1 MTRNA
6 FIRKIR
12 HKSTVNPFTI
22 AGAFIILLTCVP
34 MCFMLADSDPLVL
47 FRNSIRGG
55 TQNYSVVSVFG
66 NSSDQ
71 SVSDF
76 GLTDVTPE
84 TKLKN
89 LSVDTSYSQTSTG
102 DLNLSLIDKL
112 GDSYVKEMLTLCR
125 EMQEGTLYKSSAA
138 THISVSTILGI
149 QCAETGY
156 SSDGVLKA
164 YLPFNQWG
172 KVYGDL
178 SADYMTLKN
187 YGKKGVNVLGS
198 NGLTTGI
205 DYGPFCMEDWG
216 TYGRK
221 SVYNKSDS
229 ADVYNYADNLAALD
243 EKYAEALGTLDLKDV
258 KDVNPAL
265 SSVLVAISHNRGL
278 GGVSM
283 ASTGIAYDPNGGT
296 SSYVK
301 YSSISEEKKLGTGSQ
316 LSNLLDAYIE
326 THGKQLGEIAKFSDP
341 QYGRIIAMML
351 AIHED
356 NWFLSRGALK
366 TLKDPSGGQSKCLD
380 LWNTLFPEDKKASY
394 DEIVKLAEKRCIY
407 LNEALEKVN
416 GVKVSA
422 DDTKRVYRTASDY
435 DDCPYFVSNG
445 RVYGYLYYVSDS
457 QLKAYT
463 HNYSDGSTPFHVWGI
478 DIVCCGESTLA
489 SLLGPGVYARLL
501 KKGGLDSVKVTDP
514 STYQNELAK
523 AHAIELESSLY
534 SFSLMTAKGAES
546 ITIDNSVKLSEY
558 LPNAY
563 AKCGI
568 KEEDLTPRRVAVLIQ
583 AYELTQLRP
592 KYVWGGGHVYPTDFS
607 KVTIED
613 VNRYVASGFDCS
625 SFVSWTY
632 GLVGR
637 GTPDFSRFPLGT
649 TSTIGGSSNLKS
661 SNKGDYSKAKPGDIL
676 WKSGHVEIFV
686 AKNKSGFWT
695 IGAHS
700 TDNGT
705 SLYTRSDAAEFMV
718 LKLQDFSSNTV
729 LDKSGKF
736 NTVFI
741 TSSGKIAYSSP
752 KGEEV
757 DSEGESG
764 SGSVP
769 SNGSSVTNRNYNSYV
784 HEQEI
789 VSGASIQQSSVSTA
803 LDDYT
808 IASYYVSNLTASLE
822 NQGGF
827 YTGGNENVTQP
838 LQNQNASSVS
848 FRSNVAKILEYQD
861 SYAVSEDSRISRS
874 LDNQFVYSVTS
885 ASNTTLDGIHLLGV
899 PQNAVSEKEKEV
911 VKESEQTAKKEKKQ
925 QGVTHSGKQGS
936 STNYGSNT
944 TNGITKEMLN
954 WELDP
959 SHKFSVTGKIT
970 TELIGNKDVLDG
982 WFIHYKQGQ
991 GSKEI
996 GGGSWWNQKY
1006 YDKTMSAQA
1015 CGACSLSMILSTFV
1029 DRRLNPGE
1037 IGAWQRSK
1045 YLASGTTS
1053 YFTNKDGGAIKRT
1066 LDGMAPGKFSCTR
1079 HECSPYFDDNEFIK
1093 TAEKHIRNGGV
1104 LICSMSGTASGSKNN
1119 LFTLGG
1125 HYVVIFDYSKG
1136 KFRVGDSGMYS
1147 TVNRTRAFSESEIRG
1162 ACKYYWLIKYKG

>member
-1 MTRNA
+1 M
-6 FIRKIR
+6 
-12 HKSTVNPFTI
+12 NPFTI
-22 AGAFIILLTCVP
+22 AGALIILLTCVP
-34 MCFMLADSDPLVL
+34 MCFTFADSDALVL

-55 TQNYSVVSVFG
+55 MQNYSVVSVFG
-66 NSSDQ
+66 DSSEQTLGD
-71 SVSDF
+71 S
-76 GLTDVTPE
+76 GLTDATPE
-84 TKLKN
+84 AKLKN
-89 LSVDTSYSQTSTG
+89 LSINTSYSRTSTG
-102 DLNLSLIDKL
+102 DINLALIDKL
-112 GDSYVKEMLTLCR
+112 EDSYVKEMLTLCR
-125 EMQEGTLYKSSAA
+125 ETQEGFLYKSNAA

-156 SSDGVLKA
+156 NSDGVLKA
-164 YLPFNQWG
+164 YLPFNRWG
-172 KVYGDL
+172 KTYDDL

-221 SVYNKSDS
+221 SVYNKSGV

-243 EKYAEALGTLDLKDV
+243 EKYAEALGTLGLKDI
-258 KDVNPAL
+258 KNVNSAL

-316 LSNLLDAYIE
+316 LSNLLDEYIG
-326 THGKQLGEIAKFSDP
+326 THGKQLGEIAKFSDS

-366 TLKDPSGGQSKCLD
+366 TLKDPSSGQSKCLD
-380 LWNTLFPEDKKASY
+380 LWNTLFPEDKKSSY
-394 DEIVKLAEKRCIY
+394 DEIVKLAEKRCMY

-416 GVKVSA
+416 GVKVST
-422 DDTKRVYRTASDY
+422 DDTRRVYRTASDY

-445 RVYGYLYYVSDS
+445 RVYGYMYYVSNS

-463 HNYSDGSTPFHVWGI
+463 HNYSDGSAPFHVWGI

-523 AHAIELESSLY
+523 ARAAEAIELESSLY
-534 SFSLMTAKGAES
+534 TFSLMSAKGTEA
-546 ITIDNSVKLSEY
+546 ITIDSNVKLSEY

-568 KEEDLTPRRVAVLIQ
+568 KEEDLTPRRVAILIQ

-592 KYVWGGGHVYPTDFS
+592 KYVWGGGHVYPSSYS
-607 KVTIED
+607 KVTMAD
-613 VNRYVASGFDCS
+613 LDRYVASGFDCS

-637 GTPDFSRFPLGT
+637 DDPDFSKFPLGT
-649 TSTIGGSSNLKS
+649 TSTIGYSSSLKA
-661 SNKGDYSKAKPGDIL
+661 SNQGDYSKAKPGDVL

-700 TDNGT
+700 TDSGT
-705 SLYTRSDAAEFMV
+705 SLYTRSDASDFKV
-718 LKLQDFSSNTV
+718 LKLQDSSSNTV

-741 TSSGKIAYSSP
+741 TSSGKIEYSSL

-757 DSEGESG
+757 DSKGESSVS
-764 SGSVP
+764 SGSVS

-784 HEQEI
+784 HSTEI
-789 VSGASIQQSSVSTA
+789 VSGASIQQSSVATS

-808 IASYYVSNLTASLE
+808 IASYYVSNLTASLKD
-822 NQGGF
+822 QGGF
-827 YTGGNENVTQP
+827 YTGGNENAAQS
-838 LQNQNASSVS
+838 LQNQNDFDAP

-861 SYAVSEDSRISRS
+861 SYVVSEESSISRS
-874 LDNQFVYSVTS
+874 LDNQFIYGVTS
-885 ASNTTLDGIHLLGV
+885 ASNTTLDGVHLLGV
-899 PQNAVSEKEKEV
+899 PQNAVSEEEKKV
-911 VKESEQTAKKEKKQ
+911 VKESEKIAKEEKKQ
-925 QGVTHSGKQGS
+925 QGVAHSGKQGS

-982 WFIHYKQGQ
+982 WFVHYKQGQ

-1006 YDKTMSAQA
+1006 YDKTISAQA

-1037 IGAWQRSK
+1037 VGAWQRSK

-1066 LDGMAPGKFSCTR
+1066 LDGMAHGKFSCTR
-1079 HECSPYFDDNEFIK
+1079 YECSPYFGDNDFIK
-1093 TAEKHIRNGGV
+1093 AAERHIRNGGV

-1125 HYVVIFDYSKG
+1125 HYVTIFDYSKG
-1136 KFRVGDSGMYS
+1136 KFRVGDSGMNS

>member
-1 MTRNA
+1 M
-6 FIRKIR
+6 
-12 HKSTVNPFTI
+12 NPFTI
-22 AGAFIILLTCVP
+22 AGALIILLTCVP
-34 MCFMLADSDPLVL
+34 MCFTFADSDALAL

-55 TQNYSVVSVFG
+55 AQNYSIVSVFG
-66 NSSDQ
+66 GSSGQSEGNS
-71 SVSDF
+71 
-76 GLTDVTPE
+76 GLTDATPE

-89 LSVDTSYSQTSTG
+89 LSIDASYSQTSTG

-112 GDSYVKEMLTLCR
+112 DDSYVKEMLTLCK
-125 EMQEGTLYKSSAA
+125 ETQEGSLYKSSAA

-156 SSDGVLKA
+156 NSDGVLKA
-164 YLPFNQWG
+164 YLPFNRWG
-172 KVYGDL
+172 KAYGDL
-178 SADYMTLKN
+178 NADYMTLKN

-205 DYGPFCMEDWG
+205 DYGPFCMEDWS

-221 SVYNKSDS
+221 SVYNKSGS

-243 EKYAEALGTLDLKDV
+243 EKYAEALGILGLKDT
-258 KDVNPAL
+258 KNVNSAL

-316 LSNLLDAYIE
+316 LSNMLNEYIG

-366 TLKDPSGGQSKCLD
+366 TLKDPSGGQSTCLD
-380 LWNTLFPEDKKASY
+380 LWNTLFPDDKKSSY
-394 DEIVKLAEKRCIY
+394 DEIVKLAEKRCMY

-416 GVKVSA
+416 GVKVST

-463 HNYSDGSTPFHVWGI
+463 HNYSDGSAPFHVWGI

-523 AHAIELESSLY
+523 AHVVEAVELESSLY
-534 SFSLMTAKGAES
+534 SFSLMTAKGTES
-546 ITIDNSVKLSEY
+546 ITIDSNAKLSEY

-568 KEEDLTPRRVAVLIQ
+568 KEEDLTPRRVAILIQ
-583 AYELTQLRP
+583 AYEFTQLRP
-592 KYVWGGGHVYPTDFS
+592 KYVWGGGHVYPTNFS
-607 KVTIED
+607 KVTMENMD
-613 VNRYVASGFDCS
+613 RYVASGFDCS

-637 GTPDFSRFPLGT
+637 ADPDFSRFPFGT
-649 TSTIGGSSNLKS
+649 TSTIGSSSHLKAS
-661 SNKGDYSKAKPGDIL
+661 DKGDYSKAKPGDVL
-676 WKSGHVEIFV
+676 WRAGHVEIFV

-700 TDNGT
+700 TDSGT
-705 SLYTRSDAAEFMV
+705 SLYTRSDAADFKI
-718 LKLQDFSSNTV
+718 LKLQDSSSNTV

-741 TSSGKIAYSSP
+741 TSSGKVEYSSP
-752 KGEEV
+752 KGEEI
-757 DSEGESG
+757 DSKGGSGSSG
-764 SGSVP
+764 SGGSVS
-769 SNGSSVTNRNYNSYV
+769 SNGSSVTNRNYNSYM
-784 HEQEI
+784 HSIEI
-789 VSGASIQQSSVSTA
+789 VSGASIQQSSVATT

-808 IASYYVSNLTASLE
+808 IASYYVSNLTASLK

-827 YTGGNENVTQP
+827 YTGGNENVAQS
-838 LQNQNASSVS
+838 LQNQEVLGAS

-861 SYAVSEDSRISRS
+861 SYAVAEDSSISRS
-874 LDNQFVYSVTS
+874 LDNQFVYSVSS
-885 ASNTTLDGIHLLGV
+885 ASNTTLDGVHLLGV
-899 PQNAVSEKEKEV
+899 PQSAVSEEEEAV
-911 VKESEQTAKKEKKQ
+911 VKESEKTAKEEKR
-925 QGVTHSGKQGS
+925 QGVIHSGKQGS

-996 GGGSWWNQKY
+996 GGGS
-1006 YDKTMSAQA
+1006 
-1015 CGACSLSMILSTFV
+1015 
-1029 DRRLNPGE
+1029 
-1037 IGAWQRSK
+1037 
-1045 YLASGTTS
+1045 
-1053 YFTNKDGGAIKRT
+1053 
-1066 LDGMAPGKFSCTR
+1066 
-1079 HECSPYFDDNEFIK
+1079 
-1093 TAEKHIRNGGV
+1093 
-1104 LICSMSGTASGSKNN
+1104 
-1119 LFTLGG
+1119 
-1125 HYVVIFDYSKG
+1125 
-1136 KFRVGDSGMYS
+1136 
-1147 TVNRTRAFSESEIRG
+1147 
-1162 ACKYYWLIKYKG
+1162 